1 MFWYSRKTGFP
12 KIKILP
18 ELRDDSRLGQCSWT
32 ITNIAVKAL
41 KNRIML
47 IMSRKSIP
55 QLSNAEFGFIYV

>member
-32 ITNIAVKAL
+32 ITNI
-41 KNRIML
+41 
-47 IMSRKSIP
+47 SIRYYTVFSSKGFEKP
-55 QLSNAEFGFIYV
+55 YNADYES